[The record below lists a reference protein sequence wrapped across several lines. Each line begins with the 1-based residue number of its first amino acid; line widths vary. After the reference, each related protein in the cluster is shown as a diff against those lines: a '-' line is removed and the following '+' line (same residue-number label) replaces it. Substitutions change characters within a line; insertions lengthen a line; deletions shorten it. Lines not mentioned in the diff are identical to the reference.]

1 MPKVDMDM
9 THGTFATWHVAEG
22 ERVAQG
28 APLFDIETEKA
39 AMEVEAPIGGHLHHV
54 AARPGDRIAVGT
66 TIAWLYAEG
75 EEVGPPPEGP
85 VAGQEPPA
93 PPVPPVGPSPRQVER
108 PHPTPLPSEPVA
120 PGVSVAIRA
129 TPAARAAAR
138 AEGVILEDIPGTGP
152 RGRIQKDDVVGLRD
166 LGKRETGVADRW
178 APEPGALHVTRRSGT
193 GLPILLIHGFAADS
207 QSWAP
212 LEKAF
217 GPNQPLIRIDLPGHG
232 KSPRRKLAS
241 FQALAR
247 TMVETFDEVVRAG
260 RVHLVGHSL
269 GGALALAISDIRP
282 RKIASLTMI
291 APAGLG
297 PEIDAAALSGIARA
311 SRIESLAPWLRR
323 LTSTPEAISD
333 DYAKAAFRS
342 RSAPAM
348 RSYQLDLGDVLFPDG
363 VQAFDLRPAL
373 HRLAVPAQIIWGRDD
388 RILPLRQAISAGG
401 EVGLFL
407 IDAAG
412 HIPQFERPDRV
423 ARIVSRLI
431 AGVEAF
437 E

>member
-1 MPKVDMDM
+1 M

-22 ERVAQG
+22 DRVAQG

-39 AMEVEAPIGGHLHHV
+39 AMEVEAPVAGHLHHI
-54 AARPGDRIAVGT
+54 AAQPGDRIAVGT

-75 EEVGPPPEGP
+75 EEVGPPPS
-85 VAGQEPPA
+85 VAAARPDATVPPA
-93 PPVPPVGPSPRQVER
+93 APVGAPPQQIEPSHTTE
-108 PHPTPLPSEPVA
+108 LPPEPQSTGVA
-120 PGVSVAIRA
+120 AAIRA

-138 AEGVILEDIPGTGP
+138 AEGLPLEDIPGTGP
-152 RGRIQKDDVVGLRD
+152 RGRIQKDDVVGLPDSNRP
-166 LGKRETGVADRW
+166 ETVAAASRW
-178 APEPGALHVTRRSGT
+178 QAEPGALHVTRRPGT
-193 GLPILLIHGFAADS
+193 GMPILLIHGFAADS

-212 LEKAF
+212 LEKTL
-217 GPNQPLIRIDLPGHG
+217 GTNRPVIRVDLPGHG

-247 TMVETFDEVVRAG
+247 TMVETFDEVVG
-260 RVHLVGHSL
+260 TERVHLVGHSL

-297 PEIDAAALSGIARA
+297 PEIDADALNGLARA
-311 SRIESLAPWLRR
+311 SRVESLAPWLRR
-323 LTSTPEAISD
+323 LTSTPAAISD
-333 DYAKAAFRS
+333 DYARAAFRS

-373 HRLAVPAQIIWGRDD
+373 RRLELPAQIIWGRDD

-401 EVGLFL
+401 EIGLFL

-423 ARIVSRLI
+423 ARIVSQLI
-431 AGVEAF
+431 AGVEALD
-437 E
+437 